1 MVVEE
6 VVELV
11 VKAMESVKVVLQK
24 PSQALMTLKWVEGVV
39 VVAAEVEEM
48 IMWKMAE
55 EEEEEVVAHSVAPP
69 SPKKKKCQKF

>member
-6 VVELV
+6 VVEVV

-55 EEEEEVVAHSVAPP
+55 EEEVVVAHSVAPP